1 MSAHTISRTL
11 RLTGMTLALIA
22 GLLAASACNTWH
34 GAGKDVEKTG
44 AAMQRH

>member
-1 MSAHTISRTL
+1 MSAKTL
-11 RLTGMTLALIA
+11 SQKLRFTGMALALIA

-44 AAMQRH
+44 EAMQRH